1 MENSDKKYTLL
12 FVDDEKRILN
22 ALRSIFRRKYTVFIA
37 TSGSEALSI
46 LATQKVDVIVS
57 DQRMPNMLGNELL
70 ATAHRLYPKIM
81 RLLLTGFVDKEAIIK
96 TINEGEIYRFINKPW
111 NNDDIQKTVA
121 EAARASHFYSQQM
134 LDRPRLNDTQ
144 NISEQDDGSEHDDAL
159 PEQMS
164 GNSIVM
170 MGSNQE
176 LRNQVRH
183 ICRMSDIDIYG
194 GQSIPQV
201 VGIISAR
208 DNIGVAIIEL
218 PINSEEAI
226 HTINMLKEKRPE
238 LVSIALADETDAE
251 TAIQLINTGQ
261 VFRYLTKPL
270 QTLELSKTLK
280 QAIVRHSMLHADD
293 NIKKRY
299 SVEKPRKTL
308 SLHLKD
314 LFSSF
319 ARA

>member
-1 MENSDKKYTLL
+1 MENSGKKYNLL

-46 LATQKVDVIVS
+46 LATEKIDVIVS

-70 ATAHRLYPKIM
+70 TTVHRLYPKTM

-111 NNDDIQKTVA
+111 NNDDIQKTIA
-121 EAARASHFYSQQM
+121 EAARASHYYSQQL
-134 LDRPRLNDTQ
+134 LDRRSLDSTQ
-144 NISEQDDGSEHDDAL
+144 SIPKHDVASANDDAL

-183 ICRMSDIDIYG
+183 ICRMSDVHIYG

-201 VGIISAR
+201 IGIISAR

-218 PINSEEAI
+218 PINSDEAI
-226 HTINMLKEKRPE
+226 HTINILKEKRPE
-238 LVSIALADETDAE
+238 LVSIVLADETDAE

-270 QTLELSKTLK
+270 QTLQLSQILK
-280 QAIVRHSMLHADD
+280 QAIIRHNMLHNDD
-293 NIKKRY
+293 NIKQRY
-299 SVEKPRKTL
+299 NVEKPRKTL
-308 SLHLKD
+308 SLHLKG
-314 LFSSF
+314 LFSSLI
-319 ARA
+319 RA